1 VSISPFR
8 LPLSEPHSPPLSPS
22 LPLHSKL
29 LTLPDDLHVV
39 LKPLPGRAPGQVAH
53 VHAAVVRV
61 GGRRPFRGSAGFV
74 VVFCKLKGGREGG
87 RGGGRMR
94 VSDKDRE
101 DISSSSKFR
110 STPASVSG
118 KTPPMP
124 PPHKGMTQK
133 LEQTPP
139 NTRLITPPPS
149 LKHLSAHTGAIRGP
163 RNSQIRNEGRR
174 IPCSAVLPSLP
185 SSLPPPAPT
194 NHAFNRHI

>member
-1 VSISPFR
+1 MSISPFR

-124 PPHKGMTQK
+124 PPTK
-133 LEQTPP
+133 
-139 NTRLITPPPS
+139 
-149 LKHLSAHTGAIRGP
+149 A
-163 RNSQIRNEGRR
+163 
-174 IPCSAVLPSLP
+174 
-185 SSLPPPAPT
+185 
-194 NHAFNRHI
+194 